1 MKVELEA
8 KNIIIDGIDVFDHIG
23 KVEKEAN
30 EAIQKIKKALF
41 YVDMDKHIS
50 CNWDNM
56 SNEEKD
62 DFVLGLLN
70 ELERILKGVEEK

>member
-30 EAIQKIKKALF
+30 ELVQRINKAVSHLNLFISDEQLSKYDTLKIVMKQKNKKNF
-41 YVDMDKHIS
+41 RRD
-50 CNWDNM
+50 
-56 SNEEKD
+56 
-62 DFVLGLLN
+62 
-70 ELERILKGVEEK
+70 

>member
-30 EAIQKIKKALF
+30 ELVQRMNKAVEWGKYNLDR
-41 YVDMDKHIS
+41 YQ
-50 CNWDNM
+50 WQQ
-56 SNEEKD
+56 
-62 DFVLGLLN
+62 
-70 ELERILKGVEEK
+70 LERILKGVEEK

>member
-30 EAIQKIKKALF
+30 ELVQRINKAIDYIENK
-41 YVDMDKHIS
+41 S
-50 CNWDNM
+50 
-56 SNEEKD
+56 
-62 DFVLGLLN
+62 
-70 ELERILKGVEEK
+70 

>member
-30 EAIQKIKKALF
+30 QL
-41 YVDMDKHIS
+41 VQ
-50 CNWDNM
+50 
-56 SNEEKD
+56 
-62 DFVLGLLN
+62 
-70 ELERILKGVEEK
+70 LKNKLIT

>member
-30 EAIQKIKKALF
+30 ELVQRINKA
-41 YVDMDKHIS
+41 VDYIENKGIS
-50 CNWDNM
+50 CLYLED
-56 SNEEKD
+56 ED
-62 DFVLGLLN
+62 LLK
-70 ELERILKGVEEK
+70 ILKGVEDK

>member
-30 EAIQKIKKALF
+30 ELVQRINKAVSHLNLFISDEQLSKYDTLKILMHTKRILEG
-41 YVDMDKHIS
+41 I
-50 CNWDNM
+50 
-56 SNEEKD
+56 EEK
-62 DFVLGLLN
+62 
-70 ELERILKGVEEK
+70 